1 MLSVFK
7 TLVICIIT
15 VEKVETTDLF
25 CAPLYVFLTESLCTK
40 VMLLNKLY
48 VDGDDEESLNWRY
61 WDIELNIATIMNY
74 TVSQK
79 KNKTLT
85 DFQNS
90 FAYRLSGKFATNR
103 MYISHHN
110 LSMSLHKMVDCV
122 IHPFMLNVCLQR
134 CRNRQISNIT
144 SLKQSYL
151 ALANEPTATPVSPQS
166 TLPVLRSLW
175 LTI

>member
-79 KNKTLT
+79 KT
-85 DFQNS
+85 
-90 FAYRLSGKFATNR
+90 R
-103 MYISHHN
+103 H
-110 LSMSLHKMVDCV
+110 
-122 IHPFMLNVCLQR
+122 
-134 CRNRQISNIT
+134 
-144 SLKQSYL
+144 
-151 ALANEPTATPVSPQS
+151 
-166 TLPVLRSLW
+166 
-175 LTI
+175 